1 MAREIPERYRWAVGL
16 LNVRPDDYILEIG
29 CGRGQMIGLIFQ
41 RLVSGRVTA
50 IDRSGKMVDAARR
63 SNEPYIASGKAEIL
77 FQELLDATLQ
87 PASFDKIFLFNINA
101 FWMDPVAELAEVRRL
116 LKPGGSFH
124 LFHQPPPDHEI
135 EEFVDRF
142 KLNLEKNGFQV
153 DSVSVES
160 IAGTELACVVS
171 RPSLR

>member
-1 MAREIPERYRWAVGL
+1 VAREVPERYHWAARLLDVGP
-16 LNVRPDDYILEIG
+16 NDHILEIG
-29 CGRGQMIGLIFQ
+29 CGRGQMIGLICE

-50 IDRSGKMVDAARR
+50 IDRSGTMVDAARR
-63 SNEPYIASGKAEIL
+63 SSEPYIASGKAVIL
-77 FQELLDATLQ
+77 FQELLDATLP

-101 FWMDPVAELAEVRRL
+101 FWMDPVAELAKVRRL
-116 LKPGGSFH
+116 LKSGGTFH

-153 DSVSVES
+153 DSVAVES

-171 RPSLR
+171 SPSPR